1 MSLLWLYASIVH
13 SLFKKLLYHTKIVFI
28 SVLFY
33 MLVAYFFVSS
43 VPFPTL
49 LNDSALQK
57 PDPNG
62 YIDVE
67 CHPVIS
73 IPAPHHEVQYCD
85 VSFYYN
91 NNNSHIIIR

>member
-1 MSLLWLYASIVH
+1 MWLYVC
-13 SLFKKLLYHTKIVFI
+13 SLFQKLLYHTKIVFI
-28 SVLFY
+28 SVLFFL
-33 MLVAYFFVSS
+33 LVAYFFVSS

-73 IPAPHHEVQYCD
+73 IPAPHHEVQYSE

-91 NNNSHIIIR
+91 NSHTIIT